1 MLPFLPALLAGLFG
15 VWCGT
20 FSGGATWAGGAAA
33 VVLPLAFLVAVGVDA
48 RDPLRLGR
56 AGRLLPMA
64 LWIALA
70 ASAWASPVPRAG
82 RLALILLPG
91 YLALPGAVAR
101 CWRSE
106 CARQLGLRAL
116 AGAVGGVA
124 LLSLAGIGWLY
135 TGRASLPLGHH
146 NLLAA
151 WLVILLPLAFL
162 PARETGGW
170 RWLGWGSG
178 LAGAGAI
185 LASQSFLGI
194 AALAIETLAVTLLLV
209 WRHGPDRRPGLTAGL
224 ALLLLLLLGGAVASP
239 RVWQILSGSDPSAGV
254 RAVYYRGGWEGFL
267 ARPLLGWGPGSAAW
281 TVARFLR
288 PRPGLNPPG
297 EVVGELHSL
306 PVELA
311 YELGITGLLLAG
323 GLVAIFFVRR
333 MAERRAASDPLLLAA
348 GLLGLLGGAVVALG
362 NASLAV
368 TALPIAAALATGA
381 ALAGRGVAGETLSL
395 SESSGA
401 SLRLP
406 ALAYGAVSL
415 LLLFPLLLASYHYG
429 QAIAAPIPH
438 EARSQLARAV
448 DLDPGFPLYRAR
460 FGWLLQGVERGR
472 GAELSLRAAEQASG
486 VGPLWLAAGVLGLGA
501 SRPWAPRALT
511 EACTLDPLS
520 PFAPYFLAVAGPRS
534 PDAPLNAAHAL
545 LAEPRLL
552 AASFW
557 DVHGRLRTAALREA
571 ASREGI
577 DRGWRA
583 ALVTAAGRLTP
594 GSLDPPSQPGWLA
607 LEIDRTPSLSLSLY
621 AFRRPPW
628 PLEWPLVEVRP
639 AALTLLDLPPASAL
653 ETSSAAAFRC
663 SLSGPDLHRTCGKPC
678 G

>member
-20 FSGGATWAGGAAA
+20 FSGGATWAGSAAA
-33 VVLPLAFLVAVGVDA
+33 VVLPLAFLAAVGVDA
-48 RDPLRLGR
+48 KDSLRLGP
-56 AGRLLPMA
+56 AGRLLPAA

-70 ASAWASPVPRAG
+70 ASVWASPVPRAG
-82 RLALILLPG
+82 RVALVLLPA
-91 YLALPGAVAR
+91 YLALPDAVAR

-106 CARQLGLRAL
+106 RARQLGLRAL
-116 AGAVGGVA
+116 SGVAGGVA
-124 LLSLAGIGWLY
+124 LLSLAGLVWLH

-151 WLVILLPLAFL
+151 WLVILLPLAIL

-178 LAGAGAI
+178 LVGAGAV
-185 LASQSFLGI
+185 LASQSLLGI
-194 AALAIETLAVTLLLV
+194 AGLTIETLAVALLLV
-209 WRHGPDRRPGLTAGL
+209 WRRGLDRRASGLTAGL
-224 ALLLLLLLGGAVASP
+224 ALLLLLGGAVASP
-239 RVWQILSGSDPSAGV
+239 RVWRILSGADPSAGA

-288 PRPGLNPPG
+288 PRPGLNPPS

-311 YELGITGLLLAG
+311 YELGITGLLFASGLA
-323 GLVAIFFVRR
+323 AIFFVRR
-333 MAERRAASDPLLLAA
+333 MAERRTASDPLLLVA
-348 GLLGLLGGAVVALG
+348 GLLGLLGGVVVALG

-368 TALPIAAALATGA
+368 TALPVAAALAAGA
-381 ALAGRGVAGETLSL
+381 ALAGEAGTLGS
-395 SESSGA
+395 SERSGA

-406 ALAYGAVSL
+406 ALAYGVVAL
-415 LLLFPLLLASYHYG
+415 LLLFPLLLAGYHYD
-429 QAIAAPIPH
+429 QAIAAPIPQ

-448 DLDPGFPLYRAR
+448 DLDPAFPLYRAR
-460 FGWLLQGVERGR
+460 LGWLLQGVERGR
-472 GAELSLRAAEQASG
+472 GADLALRSAEQASG

-501 SRPWAPRALT
+501 GRPWAPRALT

-534 PDAPLNAAHAL
+534 PNAPLNASHAL

-552 AASFW
+552 AAPFW
-557 DVHGRLRTAALREA
+557 DVHGRLRSAALQEA

-577 DRGWRA
+577 DSGWRA
-583 ALVTAAGRLTP
+583 ALVTAAGRLSP
-594 GSLDPPSQPGWLA
+594 GSVEAPNEPGWLA
-607 LEIDRTPSLSLSLY
+607 LEIDQTPSLSLSLY
-621 AFRRPPW
+621 AFRRPSW

-639 AALTLLDLPPASAL
+639 AALAILDLPPASAL

-663 SLSGPDLHRTCGKPC
+663 LPLSGPDLHRACGKPC

>member
-20 FSGGATWAGGAAA
+20 FSGGATWVGSTAA

-56 AGRLLPMA
+56 AGRLLPAA
-64 LWIALA
+64 LWVALA

-91 YLALPGAVAR
+91 YLALPDAVAR

-106 CARQLGLRAL
+106 RARRLGLRAL
-116 AGAVGGVA
+116 AGAVGSVA
-124 LLSLAGIGWLY
+124 LLSLAGIVWLH

-178 LAGAGAI
+178 LAGAGAV
-185 LASQSFLGI
+185 LASQSLLGI
-194 AALAIETLAVTLLLV
+194 AGLAIETFAVTLLLV

-224 ALLLLLLLGGAVASP
+224 ALLLLLGGAVASR
-239 RVWQILSGSDPSAGV
+239 RVWQILSGSDPSAGA

-281 TVARFLR
+281 TVARFMH

-323 GLVAIFFVRR
+323 SLVAIFFVRR
-333 MAERRAASDPLLLAA
+333 MAERRTASDPLLLAA
-348 GLLGLLGGAVVALG
+348 GLLGLLGGVVVSLG

-368 TALPIAAALATGA
+368 TALPVAAALAAGA

-415 LLLFPLLLASYHYG
+415 LLLFPLLLAGYHYG
-429 QAIAAPIPH
+429 QAIAAPIPQ
-438 EARSQLARAV
+438 ETRSQLARAI
-448 DLDPGFPLYRAR
+448 DLDPAFPLYRAR
-460 FGWLLQGVERGR
+460 LGWLLQGVERGR
-472 GAELSLRAAEQASG
+472 GADLSLRAAEEASG

-501 SRPWAPRALT
+501 GRSWAPRALT

-534 PDAPLNAAHAL
+534 PAAPFHASHAL

-552 AASFW
+552 AAPFW

-583 ALVTAAGRLTP
+583 ALVTAAGRLGP
-594 GSLDPPSQPGWLA
+594 GSVEAPNEPGWLA

-639 AALTLLDLPPASAL
+639 AALAVLDLPPASAL
-653 ETSSAAAFRC
+653 ETSSASAFRC
-663 SLSGPDLHRTCGKPC
+663 WP
-678 G
+678 